1 MISFGT
7 QSFMQVT
14 TQKLSSKYFYNQKVT
29 TKWIL
34 IIQLTSVLCVILGK
48 IVFVLVCI
56 LILVPL
62 GRIFL

>member
-1 MISFGT
+1 MISLGP

>member
-1 MISFGT
+1 MISLGT